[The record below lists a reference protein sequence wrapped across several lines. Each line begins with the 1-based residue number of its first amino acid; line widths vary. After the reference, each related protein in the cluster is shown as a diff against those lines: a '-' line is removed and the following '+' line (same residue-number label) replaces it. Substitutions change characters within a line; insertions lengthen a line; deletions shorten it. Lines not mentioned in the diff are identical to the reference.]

1 MMMKNFKTTAILIIL
16 IFIVMTNIL
25 VAQEP
30 ASKIALPETVF
41 DFGFFADDARVVHTF
56 TIKNEGD
63 DTLRIIKVKPGCGC
77 TAAPLRNANIAPND
91 STFVDVYFD
100 SKRLTGLVK
109 KKVTILSNDPI
120 NPLMEA
126 ATISITGKK
135 HPYIQYDPEVINFGR
150 LSADKLDKEYVS
162 TLTNITDA
170 DVELEIVDYS
180 IDYIDVALK
189 SNLLKPGES
198 TEFVMTLRRIP
209 LDPNFYN
216 FSATLS
222 ANIKDIKI
230 HLTIPAFGRM
240 NRVD

>member
-1 MMMKNFKTTAILIIL
+1 MKNLKTTAIIATAIIIML
-16 IFIVMTNIL
+16 TNIL
-25 VAQEP
+25 AAQEK
-30 ASKIALPETVF
+30 ASKIVLPEVVF

-135 HPYIQYDPEVINFGR
+135 HPYIKCDPEVINFGR
-150 LSADKLDKEYVS
+150 LSAEKLDKEYSV
-162 TLTNITDA
+162 TLTNITST
-170 DVELEIVDYS
+170 DVELEIIDYS
-180 IDYIDVALK
+180 KDYIDIQLANSV
-189 SNLLKPGES
+189 LKPGES
-198 TEFVMTLRRIP
+198 TAFMITLRRVP

-222 ANIKDIKI
+222 ANIEDIKI
-230 HLTIPAFGRM
+230 HLTLPAFGRI
-240 NRVD
+240 NRIE